1 MCIIIF
7 IYKKQPHHLLSC
19 MKLDFYTW
27 AQNHLLKV
35 PPRIPMYEHT
45 PAAEQ
50 EKTNM
55 RARMCAFRKHTLH
68 ASATGRRD
76 RV

>member
-1 MCIIIF
+1 MYYNFHIQKTTTSF
-7 IYKKQPHHLLSC
+7 AFLYETRFLHLGS
-19 MKLDFYTW
+19 KSP
-27 AQNHLLKV
+27 LKGP

-45 PAAEQ
+45 PAAGL